1 MKRILMPIGLLMMMG
16 ASDSITGYLMAIIG
30 IVLVGIGGLE
40 RSK

>member
-16 ASDSITGYLMAIIG
+16 ASDCLVGYLMALAG